1 VGADADITIF
11 DLGEGEP
18 MDAATSSK
26 ALEQIRS
33 NSGWVIALGA
43 VMMMLG
49 LLAMASPLVTGIAIA
64 WMVGFLVLIGGV
76 TRIVFAFRAQ
86 SWGLGILCVLLGGLG
101 ILAGLLT
108 LAHPL
113 LGLGFLTLL
122 LAGYLVIEGVTEAIF
137 AFRMRPLPGWG
148 WTLAS
153 GVAAIVLGGL
163 IWSQWPLSG
172 AWAVGLL
179 VGIKILFTGSSL
191 MGLGMAARSAPETAA
206 A

>member
-1 VGADADITIF
+1 
-11 DLGEGEP
+11 

-33 NSGWVIALGA
+33 NSGWVIALG
-43 VMMMLG
+43 VGMMMLG
-49 LLAMASPLVTGIAIA
+49 VLAMASPLVTGIAIA
-64 WMVGFLVLIGGV
+64 WMVGFLMLVGGV

-122 LAGYLVIEGVTEAIF
+122 LAGYLVVEGVTEAIF
-137 AFRMRPLPGWG
+137 AFQMRPLPGWG
-148 WTLAS
+148 WGFFCWRCLDW
-153 GVAAIVLGGL
+153 L
-163 IWSQWPLSG
+163 WSFCDCFCCCWRADSMRM
-172 AWAVGLL
+172 
-179 VGIKILFTGSSL
+179 SSL
-191 MGLGMAARSAPETAA
+191 LRMRSWTF
-206 A
+206 

>member
-1 VGADADITIF
+1 
-11 DLGEGEP
+11 
-18 MDAATSSK
+18 MDAATSSQ
-26 ALEQIRS
+26 ASEQIRN
-33 NSGWVIALGA
+33 NSGWVTALGV
-43 VMMMLG
+43 VMMILG
-49 LLAMASPLVTGIAIA
+49 LLAMLSPLVTGIAIA
-64 WMVGFLVLIGGV
+64 WMVGFLVLFGGV
-76 TRIVFAFRAQ
+76 TRMVFAFRAQ

-108 LAHPL
+108 IAHPL

-122 LAGYLVIEGVTEAIF
+122 LAGYLVVEGVTEAIF

-153 GVAAIVLGGL
+153 GVAAIVLGTL

-172 AWAVGLL
+172 AWALGLL

-191 MGLGMAARSAPETAA
+191 MGLGMAARSRPM
-206 A
+206 